1 MIRTSSGVPWWSR
14 STPSPVGRRP
24 RRAPATTGTA
34 RRTAARLAPGWPYP
48 RQPFAARSQV
58 DHSCR
63 VDVRPQRGV
72 GVDDLADH
80 PDRRLRREPE
90 QPLQLGVEPFLHIM
104 PTAHPRGM
112 HPVRQPGRGLVADSQ
127 GLAQRSRLILGR
139 QHAHLD
145 HLLHTR
151 TLNADTDRSSAVAT
165 VSALI
170 STLGHMPQRQ
180 PDPYIHRSRSRLQLA
195 RPPGLRHQI
204 PAPSHHRHHAHLLR
218 TSEAQRVHRHG
229 HRAARVQRRDR
240 PRQPTG
246 ALPAQPPDIA
256 SWSTDSTACRLA
268 GYASSIPPMCGNTCG
283 AGISGHRPTS
293 PPPAEAHP

>member
-1 MIRTSSGVPWWSR
+1 M
-14 STPSPVGRRP
+14 
-24 RRAPATTGTA
+24 
-34 RRTAARLAPGWPYP
+34 
-48 RQPFAARSQV
+48 

-165 VSALI
+165 VR
-170 STLGHMPQRQ
+170 P
-180 PDPYIHRSRSRLQLA
+180 RSRTSAGKSRCMMSPVSL
-195 RPPGLRHQI
+195 
-204 PAPSHHRHHAHLLR
+204 PSATCRSGSPTPTYIAAAADYNLHAHLVFVTKYRRPVITDTMLTFCEHLR
-218 TSEAQRVHRHG
+218 RSVCTDMDTELREFNDETDHVNLLVHYPPSLPISQAGQPTQRRVVSPATPAVSRRCAEIPAGQAFLVTVLLRRLLRRRTPDHHQAVHR
-229 HRAARVQRRDR
+229 
-240 PRQPTG
+240 
-246 ALPAQPPDIA
+246 
-256 SWSTDSTACRLA
+256 
-268 GYASSIPPMCGNTCG
+268 
-283 AGISGHRPTS
+283 
-293 PPPAEAHP
+293 PAETTRLICD